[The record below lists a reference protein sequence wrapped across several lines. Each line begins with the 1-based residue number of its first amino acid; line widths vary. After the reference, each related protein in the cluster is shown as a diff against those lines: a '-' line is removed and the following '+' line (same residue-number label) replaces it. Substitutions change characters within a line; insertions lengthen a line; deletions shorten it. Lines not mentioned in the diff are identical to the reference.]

1 MLQHSRQPLTS
12 RQQRQLWQQRRRS
25 HQTRR
30 AMRKQQLLQQR
41 AQQIQPQGRSRSTRE
56 RRVLTAT
63 ARAPRSSRLP
73 QRDVFAGQSSI
84 RPAASRVTSSRVAPR
99 HRPRVQ
105 SKHLGWFA
113 YLTRLMIVGSGVAA
127 ITGTV
132 LTIIAP
138 ERHLPQSQSQSQSV
152 ASSFSSAS
160 RTTSPLSTAK
170 PGPESSASPKTFG
183 PPANDVPTSLF
194 YRWSQEP
201 RFNRL
206 IREGQEL
213 SQVEQQIRQWS
224 ASQTE
229 LKPALFFLNPET
241 GDYIDING
249 AQSISAASTIKI
261 PVLLAF
267 FEEVDAGNI
276 DLDESLVMRKDL
288 VATEAGSMQYQ
299 TVGTQFSALETAE
312 YMIAIS
318 DNTATNMLIDRLGG
332 AEKLNQRFQAWGLK
346 HTELRNPLPDLEG
359 TNTVSP
365 QDMAALMLKLTDETL
380 LSSASRE
387 QALAILRQT
396 VTNTLLP
403 QGLEEDAQ
411 IAHKTGDIGSVV
423 GDIGLIEMPN
433 GQQYVAAILVQ
444 RPHNDPRAQELIR
457 KISKLTYQTFRQQAD
472 SPSTSS
478 TELGH

>member
-1 MLQHSRQPLTS
+1 VLQHSRQPLTS

-30 AMRKQQLLQQR
+30 ALRKQQLLQQR
-41 AQQIQPQGRSRSTRE
+41 AQQRQPQGRSHPVRE
-56 RRVLTAT
+56 RRALRAT
-63 ARAPRSSRLP
+63 TRVSSSSQLPRRELSVGRSSIKPTVSRVDP
-73 QRDVFAGQSSI
+73 QR
-84 RPAASRVTSSRVAPR
+84 
-99 HRPRVQ
+99 RPRVR
-105 SKHLGWFA
+105 SKHLGWFS
-113 YLTRLMIVGSGVAA
+113 YLTRLMVVGSGVAA

-138 ERHLPQSQSQSQSV
+138 ERHLPQSRSQSV
-152 ASSFSSAS
+152 VSSFSSTS
-160 RTTSPLSTAK
+160 RTAQPPNAAK
-170 PGPESSASPKTFG
+170 PEPSAPPKTFA
-183 PPANDVPTSLF
+183 PPANDAPTSLF

-201 RFNRL
+201 RLTRL
-206 IREGQEL
+206 MREGQEL
-213 SQVEQQIRQWS
+213 SEAEQQIRQWS
-224 ASQTE
+224 ATQKE
-229 LKPALFFLNPET
+229 LTPALFFLNPET
-241 GDYIDING
+241 GDYLDING
-249 AQSISAASTIKI
+249 AQTISAASTIKL

-267 FEEVDAGNI
+267 FEDVDAGNI
-276 DLDESLVMRKDL
+276 DLDEPLVMRKDL

-299 TVGTQFSALETAE
+299 AVGTQFSALETAE

-332 AEKLNQRFQAWGLK
+332 AEKLNQRFQTWGLK

-380 LSSASRE
+380 LSAASRE

-396 VTNTLLP
+396 VTDTLLP
-403 QGLEEDAQ
+403 QGLDEDAQ

-423 GDIGLIEMPN
+423 GDVGLIEMPN

-457 KISKLTYQTFRQQAD
+457 KISKLTYRTFRQQAN
-472 SPSTSS
+472 SPSTPS
-478 TELGH
+478 TELSP